1 VKNFSLVIRVAL
13 LGIIGV
19 GGTTLAGP
27 ASAQPEPTAQCSD
40 WSDMIGTYHR
50 FGAGGGCYQ
59 GAPNSIHID
68 SRVGYCQSY
77 HYACEL

>member
-1 VKNFSLVIRVAL
+1 MKDFSLLIRVGL

-19 GGTTLAGP
+19 GGTTLAAP
-27 ASAQPEPTAQCSD
+27 ASAEPELTAQCSD
-40 WSDMIGTYHR
+40 WADYIATYHR

-68 SRVGYCQSY
+68 SQLGYCHEY
-77 HYACEL
+77 HYVCQL